1 MDRRFTMQQQS
12 EQRRPVQRPHKIQIK
27 IIGKEGS
34 GNCPN
39 GHKVGDVFIVNRK
52 SPTPPLCLAALF
64 NLMNPI
70 RIFEGGGSYPHY
82 PDPDSYQILCPDIRQ
97 RMLFEV
103 RRLPEE
109 ADDPGRANAQPPQ

>member
-1 MDRRFTMQQQS
+1 MQQQQPS
-12 EQRRPVQRPHKIQIK
+12 GQPGSRTIPHKIQIT
-27 IIGKEGS
+27 IIAKEGK

-64 NLMNPI
+64 NLLNPI

-82 PDPDSYQILCPDIRQ
+82 PDPDSYQMLCPDIGQ

-109 ADDPGRANAQPPQ
+109 ADDPSH